1 MRAES
6 IELGSHLA
14 RQHAE
19 VAGVD
24 THRAQAG
31 TGCSDRVGHPV
42 VHVIGIDEQGG
53 GDSEGGDLGAERRL
67 LPFVG
72 RTAGVRMQH
81 REGVGGGAHGG
92 NAIAVLRGQIGAAGE
107 AGDVGGA
114 GGGDS
119 GLFMG
124 ASRAHLNQRAAVSR
138 TDHPGRSRCHG
149 GVMIEDRQCQRLQQD
164 AFGERSGNREHRGTR
179 EIQFALGV
187 TVDIPAEPEIT
198 QIVQRRRIQESGHRR
213 QGLIVEDEV
222 AQRFQEPA
230 GPGDHAVAAA
240 LG

>member
-1 MRAES
+1 M
-6 IELGSHLA
+6 
-14 RQHAE
+14 
-19 VAGVD
+19 
-24 THRAQAG
+24 
-31 TGCSDRVGHPV
+31 
-42 VHVIGIDEQGG
+42 
-53 GDSEGGDLGAERRL
+53 GAERRL

-81 REGVGGGAHGG
+81 REGVGGGAQGG
-92 NAIAVLRGQIGAAGE
+92 NAIAELRGQIGASGE

-138 TDHPGRSRCHG
+138 TDHSGRGRCHG
-149 GVMIEDRQCQRLQQD
+149 GVMIEDRQRQRLQQD
-164 AFGERSGNREHRGTR
+164 AFGERSSNREHRGAR

-187 TVDIPAEPEIT
+187 PVDIPAEPEIT